1 MKSNQL
7 GKYLQERFPVVNMLL
22 FAILFAAVFSVAS
35 HPVRSLSL
43 FGLPELGGM
52 LAVISFFFRLRVMDE
67 IKDFASDAELYPER
81 VLQSGRI
88 QLSFLQRLAAL
99 GMLWEL
105 VWSLWLGLPALL
117 AWSVAVAYSLLM
129 RYEFFIKDWLRE
141 RLALYAISHLL
152 IMPAVIAWIWFAYRT
167 DFSSTLYLLM
177 LLSILAGFCFEIARK
192 THAAAAEREGVASY
206 SKSLG
211 LRTAVYSIWTLLAV
225 SLLLQGILFEQL
237 GIGWPAL
244 VLLLLVFAG
253 LVWRY
258 AVALSGERDRP
269 FRQGELLSSVYMLL
283 SYLVLIVA
291 LNLAS

>member
-7 GKYLQERFPVVNMLL
+7 WKYLQERFPVVNMLL

-35 HPVRSLSL
+35 HPVPSISL
-43 FGLPELGGM
+43 FGLTELGGM

-67 IKDFASDAELYPER
+67 IKDFASDAALYPGR

-88 QLSFLQRLAAL
+88 QLPFLIRLAAL

-105 VWSLWLGLPALL
+105 AWSLLIGWTAAL
-117 AWSVAVAYSLLM
+117 AWGVAVAYSLLM
-129 RYEFFIKDWLRE
+129 RYEFFIKNWLRE

-152 IMPAVIAWIWFAYRT
+152 IMPAVIAWIWFAYRS
-167 DFSSTLYLLM
+167 DFSTTLYLLM

-192 THAAAAEREGVASY
+192 THAPAAEREGVASY

-211 LRTAVYSIWTLLAV
+211 LRRAVYSIYALLAF

-237 GIGWPAL
+237 GISWPAL

-258 AVALSGERDRP
+258 EVALRGDVDGP

-283 SYLVLIVA
+283 SYVVLIVA
-291 LNLAS
+291 LNNAA